1 MVKLYHFTFFAKTCY
16 TLNQTSSDKGEFFNV
31 KQLSYKLRNRV
42 AIYGLLLCLLAIGF
56 ILVGNIDLN
65 AKGHE
70 KFKVAMLLPGSISDA
85 GWNALAYE
93 GLVAIEK
100 QLGAETSHAETR
112 TPSDQEEQFRSYAL
126 DGYNIVFGH
135 GYEFQDPAK
144 AVAPDFP
151 ETIFI
156 TSSGGTITD
165 NISPVNF
172 RVEEPAYLLGMMAG
186 MMTKTNKLGVMG
198 GQNIPSVNST
208 FMAFE
213 GGAKSVNPDV
223 EVSWVYVGNWEDI
236 GKGKELA
243 LAQINEGVDFIFP
256 NADAAGLGAYEAA
269 EIFNKS
275 ETAKKEG
282 RMVYTFGA
290 NRDKS
295 DISPTVIANAVI
307 TPNAFVQIAKII
319 KDGEFKPQVYTFNM
333 LTDEAITLTYSPTL
347 KDKVPE
353 DVQKAVEAAKS
364 KILAGELKVPQIDF
378 TEKEDDKD

>member
-1 MVKLYHFTFFAKTCY
+1 MKKFCWTV
-16 TLNQTSSDKGEFFNV
+16 
-31 KQLSYKLRNRV
+31 
-42 AIYGLLLCLLAIGF
+42 LCLFAIGF
-56 ILVGNIDLN
+56 VLVTDIDLD

-93 GLVAIEK
+93 GLVAIGKE
-100 QLGAETSHAETR
+100 LGAEISHAETR

-126 DGYNIVFGH
+126 DGYNLVFGH

-144 AVAPDFP
+144 AVAVDFP

-165 NISPVNF
+165 NISAVNF
-172 RVEEPAYLLGMMAG
+172 RVEEPAYLLGIIAG
-186 MMTKTNKLGVMG
+186 MMTKTNKIGVMG

-213 GGAKSVNPDV
+213 GGAKSVNPEVDV
-223 EVSWVYVGNWEDI
+223 SYVYVGNWEDI

-269 EIFNKS
+269 EL
-275 ETAKKEG
+275 TQKEG
-282 RMVYTFGA
+282 KLVYTFGA

-319 KDGEFKPQVYTFNM
+319 KEGKFKPQIYTFNM

-353 DVQKAVEAAKS
+353 AVQKTVEEAKA
-364 KILAGELKVPQIDF
+364 KILAGALKVPQIDF
-378 TEKEDDKD
+378 TAENSD

>member
-1 MVKLYHFTFFAKTCY
+1 MIQTF
-16 TLNQTSSDKGEFFNV
+16 
-31 KQLSYKLRNRV
+31 YKLRNNV
-42 AIYGLLLCLLAIGF
+42 AIYALYLGIFIIGLMPIESANLE
-56 ILVGNIDLN
+56 

-93 GLVAIEK
+93 GLKAIEK
-100 QLGAETSHAETR
+100 QLGAEISHAETR
-112 TPSDQEEQFRSYAL
+112 TPTDQEEQFRSYAL
-126 DGYNIVFGH
+126 DGYNMVFGH

-172 RVEEPAYLLGMMAG
+172 RVEQAAYLLGMIAG
-186 MMTKTNKLGVMG
+186 KMTQTNKLGVMG

-213 GGAKSVNPDV
+213 GGAKSVNPDI

-275 ETAKKEG
+275 ETAQKEG

-307 TPNAFVQIAKII
+307 TPNAFVKIAKII
-319 KDGEFKPQVYTFNM
+319 KEGEFKPQIYTFNM
-333 LTDEAITLTYSPTL
+333 LTDEAITLTYSPAL

-353 DVQKAVEAAKS
+353 AVQKAVEDAKA

-378 TEKEDDKD
+378 SEED

>member
-1 MVKLYHFTFFAKTCY
+1 MI
-16 TLNQTSSDKGEFFNV
+16 QIP
-31 KQLSYKLRNRV
+31 YKLRNNV
-42 AIYGLLLCLLAIGF
+42 AIHTLLLGIFIIGLML
-56 ILVGNIDLN
+56 IGSANLE

-93 GLVAIEK
+93 GLKAIEK
-100 QLGAETSHAETR
+100 QLGAEISHAETR
-112 TPSDQEEQFRSYAL
+112 TPTDQEEQFRAYAL
-126 DGYNIVFGH
+126 DGYHMVFGH

-151 ETIFI
+151 ETTFI
-156 TSSGGTITD
+156 TSSGGTITN

-172 RVEEPAYLLGMMAG
+172 RVEQAAYLLGMIAG
-186 MMTKTNKLGVMG
+186 MMTNTNKLGVMG

-213 GGAKSVNPDV
+213 GGAKSVNPEV

-256 NADAAGLGAYEAA
+256 NADAAGLGAFEAA
-269 EIFNKS
+269 E
-275 ETAKKEG
+275 TAQKEG
-282 RMVYTFGA
+282 KTVYTFGA

-295 DISPTVIANAVI
+295 DISPTTVIANAVI
-307 TPNAFVQIAKII
+307 TPNAFVKIAKII
-319 KDGEFKPQVYTFNM
+319 KNGEFKPQIYTFNM
-333 LTDEAITLTYSPTL
+333 LTDEAITLTYNPAL

-353 DVQKAVEAAKS
+353 AAQKAVEDAKA

-378 TEKEDDKD
+378 SEKEDK

>member
-1 MVKLYHFTFFAKTCY
+1 MKKIFWIAF
-16 TLNQTSSDKGEFFNV
+16 
-31 KQLSYKLRNRV
+31 
-42 AIYGLLLCLLAIGF
+42 CLFAIGF
-56 ILVGNIDLN
+56 ILVGHTNLD

-93 GLVAIEK
+93 GLKAIEK
-100 QLGAETSHAETR
+100 QLGAEISHAETR
-112 TPSDQEEQFRSYAL
+112 TPTDQEEQFRSYAL
-126 DGYNIVFGH
+126 DGYHLVFGH

-151 ETIFI
+151 ETVFI
-156 TSSGGTITD
+156 TSSGGTVTD
-165 NISPVNF
+165 NISPTNF
-172 RVEEPAYLLGMMAG
+172 RVEQPAYLLGMIAG
-186 MMTKTNKLGVMG
+186 LMTQTNKLGVLG

-236 GKGKELA
+236 GKGKELS

-269 EIFNKS
+269 EL
-275 ETAKKEG
+275 AQKEG
-282 RMVYTFGA
+282 KTVYTFGA

-295 DISPTVIANAVI
+295 DISPSTVIANAVI
-307 TPNAFVQIAKII
+307 TPKAFVKIAKII
-319 KDGEFKPQVYTFNM
+319 KEDAFKPQIYTFNM
-333 LTDEAITLTYSPTL
+333 RTDEAITLVYNPAL

-353 DVQKAVEAAKS
+353 AVQKAVEEAKS

-378 TEKEDDKD
+378 SEKEED

>member
-1 MVKLYHFTFFAKTCY
+1 MIQIFH
-16 TLNQTSSDKGEFFNV
+16 
-31 KQLSYKLRNRV
+31 KLRNNV
-42 AIYGLLLCLLAIGF
+42 SIHAPLLCIFIIGLM
-56 ILVGNIDLN
+56 LVGSANLE
-65 AKGHE
+65 AKEYE

-93 GLVAIEK
+93 GLKAIEK
-100 QLGAETSHAETR
+100 QLGAEISHAETR
-112 TPSDQEEQFRSYAL
+112 TPTDQEEQFRSYAL
-126 DGYNIVFGH
+126 DGYHMVFGH

-172 RVEEPAYLLGMMAG
+172 RVEQAAYLLGMIAG
-186 MMTKTNKLGVMG
+186 MMTHTNKLGVMG

-213 GGAKSVNPDV
+213 GGAKSVNPEA

-269 EIFNKS
+269 EI
-275 ETAKKEG
+275 AQKEG
-282 RMVYTFGA
+282 KVVYTFGA

-307 TPNAFVQIAKII
+307 TPNAFVKIAKII
-319 KDGEFKPQVYTFNM
+319 KEGKFKPQIYTFNM
-333 LTDEAITLTYSPTL
+333 LTDEAITLTYSPAL
-347 KDKVPE
+347 KDKVAE
-353 DVQKAVEAAKS
+353 AVQKAVEAAKA

-378 TEKEDDKD
+378 AETEDED

>member
-1 MVKLYHFTFFAKTCY
+1 M
-16 TLNQTSSDKGEFFNV
+16 
-31 KQLSYKLRNRV
+31 KQIFYKFRNNA
-42 AIYGLLLCLLAIGF
+42 AIYALYLCLFTIGLM
-56 ILVGNIDLN
+56 LVGCESCGKKDH
-65 AKGHE
+65 A

-93 GLVAIEK
+93 GLVAIGK

-144 AVAPDFP
+144 AVASTYPK
-151 ETIFI
+151 TIFI

-213 GGAKSVNPDV
+213 GGAKSVNPKA

-256 NADAAGLGAYEAA
+256 NADAAGLGAYQAA

-275 ETAKKEG
+275 ETAEKEE

-307 TPNAFVQIAKII
+307 TPNAFVRIAKII
-319 KDGEFKPQVYTFNM
+319 KDGKFKPQVYTFNM
-333 LTDEAITLTYSPTL
+333 LTDEAITLTYSPAW
-347 KDKVPE
+347 KDKIPE
-353 DVQKAVEAAKS
+353 NVQKAVEDAKA

>member
-1 MVKLYHFTFFAKTCY
+1 M
-16 TLNQTSSDKGEFFNV
+16 
-31 KQLSYKLRNRV
+31 KQLPYIFRNRI
-42 AIYGLLLCLLAIGF
+42 ARYGVFLCFLTIGF
-56 ILVGNIDLN
+56 ILVGNISLN
-65 AKGHE
+65 AKEHE
-70 KFKVAMLLPGSISDA
+70 PFKVAMLLPGSISDA
-85 GWNALAYE
+85 GWNAVAYE
-93 GLVAIEK
+93 GLKAIEK

-112 TPSDQEEQFRSYAL
+112 TPADQEEQFRSYAL
-126 DGYNIVFGH
+126 AGYDLVFGH

-144 AVAPDFP
+144 AVAVDFP

-156 TSSGGTITD
+156 TSSGGTIAD

-172 RVEEPAYLLGMMAG
+172 RVEEPTYLLGMIAG

-213 GGAKSVNPDV
+213 GGAKSVNPEA
-223 EVSWVYVGNWEDI
+223 EVSYVYVGNWEDI

-243 LAQINEGVDFIFP
+243 LAQISEGVDFIFP
-256 NADAAGLGAYEAA
+256 NADAAGLGAYQAA

-282 RMVYTFGA
+282 RRVYTFGA

-307 TPNAFVQIAKII
+307 TPDAFVQIAEII
-319 KDGEFKPQVYTFNM
+319 KAGKFKPQVYTFNM

-347 KDKVPE
+347 KDKVPAK
-353 DVQKAVEAAKS
+353 VRTAVEAAKA

-378 TEKEDDKD
+378 TEEEE

>member
-1 MVKLYHFTFFAKTCY
+1 MALPTPILLLYIFRGNVLYYKHEYFDDEGEIIDVKQIFAK
-16 TLNQTSSDKGEFFNV
+16 
-31 KQLSYKLRNRV
+31 LRHPI
-42 AIYGLLLCLLAIGF
+42 AIYTSLVCLFAIGL
-56 ILVGNIDLN
+56 IGVGNLN
-65 AKGHE
+65 LDAKGHE

-85 GWNALAYE
+85 GWNALAFE
-93 GLVAIEK
+93 GLKAIEK
-100 QLGAETSHAETR
+100 ELGAEISHAETR

-126 DGYNIVFGH
+126 DGYNLVFGH

-144 AVAPDFP
+144 AVAPDYP

-172 RVEEPAYLLGMMAG
+172 RVEEPAYLLGIMAG
-186 MMTKTNKLGVMG
+186 MMTQTNKLGVMG

-213 GGAKSVNPDV
+213 GGAKSVNPEV

-243 LAQINEGVDFIFP
+243 LAQIAEGVDFIFP

-269 EIFNKS
+269 E
-275 ETAKKEG
+275 TAQKDGKT
-282 RMVYTFGA
+282 VYTFGA

-319 KDGEFKPQVYTFNM
+319 KDGKFKPKVYTFNM
-333 LTDEAITLTYSPTL
+333 LTDEAITLVYSPAL
-347 KDKVPE
+347 KDKVPA
-353 DVQKAVEAAKS
+353 DVQKAVAAAKA

>member
-1 MVKLYHFTFFAKTCY
+1 MI
-16 TLNQTSSDKGEFFNV
+16 QI
-31 KQLSYKLRNRV
+31 SYKLQNNV
-42 AIYGLLLCLLAIGF
+42 AIYALYLCFFIIGLMLIG
-56 ILVGNIDLN
+56 ITNLE

-70 KFKVAMLLPGSISDA
+70 KFRVAMLLPGSISDA

-93 GLVAIEK
+93 GLKAIEK
-100 QLGAETSHAETR
+100 QLGAEISHAETR
-112 TPSDQEEQFRSYAL
+112 TPTDQEEQFRAYAL
-126 DGYNIVFGH
+126 DGYNMVFGH

-156 TSSGGTITD
+156 TSSGGTITA

-172 RVEEPAYLLGMMAG
+172 RVEQAAYLLGMIAG
-186 MMTKTNKLGVMG
+186 KMTQTNKLGVMG

-213 GGAKSVNPDV
+213 GGAKSVNPEV

-243 LAQINEGVDFIFP
+243 LAQINEGVDFLFP

-269 EIFNKS
+269 E
-275 ETAKKEG
+275 TAQEEG
-282 RMVYTFGA
+282 KTVYAFGA

-295 DISPTVIANAVI
+295 DISPAVIIANAVI

-319 KDGEFKPQVYTFNM
+319 KEGKFKPQIYTFNM
-333 LTDEAITLTYSPTL
+333 LTDEVITLTYNPAW

-353 DVQKAVEAAKS
+353 DVQKVVEDAKS

-378 TEKEDDKD
+378 SEEN

>member
-1 MVKLYHFTFFAKTCY
+1 MI
-16 TLNQTSSDKGEFFNV
+16 QIP
-31 KQLSYKLRNRV
+31 YKLRNNV
-42 AIYGLLLCLLAIGF
+42 AIYTLLLCIFIIGLML
-56 ILVGNIDLN
+56 IGSANLE

-93 GLVAIEK
+93 GLKAIEK
-100 QLGAETSHAETR
+100 QLGAEISHAETR
-112 TPSDQEEQFRSYAL
+112 TPTDQEEQFRAYAL
-126 DGYNIVFGH
+126 DGYHMVFGH

-172 RVEEPAYLLGMMAG
+172 RVEQAAYLLGMIAG
-186 MMTKTNKLGVMG
+186 MMTDTNKLGVMG

-213 GGAKSVNPDV
+213 GGAKSVNPEV

-256 NADAAGLGAYEAA
+256 NADAAGLGAFEAA
-269 EIFNKS
+269 KLFNETEI
-275 ETAKKEG
+275 AQKEG
-282 RMVYTFGA
+282 KTVYTFGA

-295 DISPTVIANAVI
+295 DISPTTVIANAVI
-307 TPNAFVQIAKII
+307 TPNAFVKIAEII
-319 KDGEFKPQVYTFNM
+319 KNGEFKPQIYTFSM
-333 LTDEAITLTYSPTL
+333 LTDEAITLTYNPAL

-353 DVQKAVEAAKS
+353 AVQKAVEDAKA
-364 KILAGELKVPQIDF
+364 KILAGELKVPQVDF
-378 TEKEDDKD
+378 SEKED

>member
-1 MVKLYHFTFFAKTCY
+1 MI
-16 TLNQTSSDKGEFFNV
+16 QT
-31 KQLSYKLRNRV
+31 SYKLRNTV
-42 AIYGLLLCLLAIGF
+42 GIYALYLGIFIIGF
-56 ILVGNIDLN
+56 MLIQNANLE

-93 GLVAIEK
+93 GLKAIEK
-100 QLGAETSHAETR
+100 QLGAEISHAETR
-112 TPSDQEEQFRSYAL
+112 TPTDQEEQFRAYAL
-126 DGYNIVFGH
+126 EGYNMVFGH

-172 RVEEPAYLLGMMAG
+172 RVEQAAYLLGMIAG
-186 MMTKTNKLGVMG
+186 KMTQTNKLGVMG

-213 GGAKSVNPDV
+213 GGAKSVNPEI

-269 EIFNKS
+269 EI
-275 ETAKKEG
+275 AQKEG
-282 RMVYTFGA
+282 KTVYTFGA

-319 KDGEFKPQVYTFNM
+319 KEGKFKPQIYTFNM
-333 LTDEAITLTYSPTL
+333 LTNEAITLTYSPAL
-347 KDKVPE
+347 KGKVPE
-353 DVQKAVEAAKS
+353 AVQKAVEDAKA
-364 KILAGELKVPQIDF
+364 KIIAGELKVPQIDF
-378 TEKEDDKD
+378 SEEE

>member
-1 MVKLYHFTFFAKTCY
+1 MKNK
-16 TLNQTSSDKGEFFNV
+16 
-31 KQLSYKLRNRV
+31 
-42 AIYGLLLCLLAIGF
+42 
-56 ILVGNIDLN
+56 
-65 AKGHE
+65 
-70 KFKVAMLLPGSISDA
+70 
-85 GWNALAYE
+85 
-93 GLVAIEK
+93 
-100 QLGAETSHAETR
+100 LGAEISHAETR
-112 TPSDQEEQFRSYAL
+112 TPTDQEEQFRSYAL
-126 DGYNIVFGH
+126 DGYNMVFGH

-172 RVEEPAYLLGMMAG
+172 RVEQAAYLLGMIAG
-186 MMTKTNKLGVMG
+186 KMTQTNKLGVMG

-213 GGAKSVNPDV
+213 GGAKSVNPDI

-275 ETAKKEG
+275 ENCPKRGKNG
-282 RMVYTFGA
+282 IHLRCQ
-290 NRDKS
+290 
-295 DISPTVIANAVI
+295 P
-307 TPNAFVQIAKII
+307 
-319 KDGEFKPQVYTFNM
+319 
-333 LTDEAITLTYSPTL
+333 
-347 KDKVPE
+347 
-353 DVQKAVEAAKS
+353 
-364 KILAGELKVPQIDF
+364 
-378 TEKEDDKD
+378 

>member
-1 MVKLYHFTFFAKTCY
+1 MK
-16 TLNQTSSDKGEFFNV
+16 QTSYN
-31 KQLSYKLRNRV
+31 LRNNI
-42 AIYGLLLCLLAIGF
+42 AIYGLLLCLFAIGF
-56 ILVGNIDLN
+56 TLVASMDLD

-100 QLGAETSHAETR
+100 ELSAEISHAETR

-126 DGYNIVFGH
+126 DGYNLVFGH

-144 AVAPDFP
+144 AVASDFP

-213 GGAKSVNPDV
+213 GGAKSVNAEV

-275 ETAKKEG
+275 ETAKQDE
-282 RMVYTFGA
+282 RLVYTFGA

-307 TPNAFVQIAKII
+307 TPNAFVRIAKII
-319 KDGEFKPQVYTFNM
+319 KDGEFKSQVYTFNM
-333 LTDEAITLTYSPTL
+333 LTDEAITLTYSPAW
-347 KDKVPE
+347 KDKIPE
-353 DVQKAVEAAKS
+353 DVQKAVEEAKA

-378 TEKEDDKD
+378 TEKEEE

>member
-1 MVKLYHFTFFAKTCY
+1 MIKI
-16 TLNQTSSDKGEFFNV
+16 
-31 KQLSYKLRNRV
+31 SYKLQNNI
-42 AIYGLLLCLLAIGF
+42 AIQALYLCLFISGLMLIGNPN
-56 ILVGNIDLN
+56 LE

-93 GLVAIEK
+93 GLKAIEK
-100 QLGAETSHAETR
+100 QLGAEISHAETR
-112 TPSDQEEQFRSYAL
+112 TPTDQEEQFRSYAL

-172 RVEEPAYLLGMMAG
+172 RVEQAAYLLGIIAG
-186 MMTKTNKLGVMG
+186 EMTRTNKLGVMG

-213 GGAKSVNPDV
+213 GGAKSVNPEI

-275 ETAKKEG
+275 ETAEKEG
-282 RMVYTFGA
+282 KMVYTFGA

-319 KDGEFKPQVYTFNM
+319 KEGEFKPQIYTFNM
-333 LTDEAITLTYSPTL
+333 LTDEAITLTYNPAL
-347 KDKVPE
+347 KDKVPMA
-353 DVQKAVEAAKS
+353 VQKAVEDAKA

-378 TEKEDDKD
+378 SEEE

>member
-1 MVKLYHFTFFAKTCY
+1 MI
-16 TLNQTSSDKGEFFNV
+16 QT
-31 KQLSYKLRNRV
+31 SYKLRNNV
-42 AIYGLLLCLLAIGF
+42 AIYALYLCFFIIG
-56 ILVGNIDLN
+56 IMLIGSTNLE

-93 GLVAIEK
+93 GLKAIEK
-100 QLGAETSHAETR
+100 QLGAEISHAETR
-112 TPSDQEEQFRSYAL
+112 TPTDQEEQFRAYAL
-126 DGYNIVFGH
+126 DGYNMVFGH

-172 RVEEPAYLLGMMAG
+172 RVEQAAYLLGIIAG
-186 MMTKTNKLGVMG
+186 KMTQTNKLGVMG

-213 GGAKSVNPDV
+213 GGAKSVNPEV
-223 EVSWVYVGNWEDI
+223 AVSWVYVGNWEDI

-243 LAQINEGVDFIFP
+243 LAQINEGVDFLFP

-269 EIFNKS
+269 E
-275 ETAKKEG
+275 TAQKEG
-282 RMVYTFGA
+282 KIVYAFGA

-295 DISPTVIANAVI
+295 DISPEVIIANAVI
-307 TPNAFVQIAKII
+307 TPNAFVQIAKTI
-319 KDGEFKPQVYTFNM
+319 KEGKFKPQIYTFNM
-333 LTDEAITLTYSPTL
+333 LTDEAITLTYNPAL

-353 DVQKAVEAAKS
+353 AVQKAVEDAKA
-364 KILAGELKVPQIDF
+364 KIIAGELKVPQIDF
-378 TEKEDDKD
+378 SEED

>member
-1 MVKLYHFTFFAKTCY
+1 M
-16 TLNQTSSDKGEFFNV
+16 
-31 KQLSYKLRNRV
+31 KQLFNKLQNNV
-42 AIYGLLLCLLAIGF
+42 AIYIPLLCLLAIGF

-269 EIFNKS
+269 EL
-275 ETAKKEG
+275 AQKEG
-282 RMVYTFGA
+282 KMVYTFGA

-307 TPNAFVQIAKII
+307 TPNAFVRIAKII

-333 LTDEAITLTYSPTL
+333 LTDEAITLTYSPAW
-347 KDKVPE
+347 KDKIPE
-353 DVQKAVEAAKS
+353 NVQKAVEDAKA

>member
-1 MVKLYHFTFFAKTCY
+1 MI
-16 TLNQTSSDKGEFFNV
+16 QIP
-31 KQLSYKLRNRV
+31 YKLRNNV
-42 AIYGLLLCLLAIGF
+42 AIYTLLLCIFIIGLML
-56 ILVGNIDLN
+56 IGSANLE

-93 GLVAIEK
+93 GLKAIEK
-100 QLGAETSHAETR
+100 QLGAEISHAETR
-112 TPSDQEEQFRSYAL
+112 TPTDQEEQFRAYAL
-126 DGYNIVFGH
+126 DGYHMVFGH

-172 RVEEPAYLLGMMAG
+172 RVEQAAYLLGMIAG
-186 MMTKTNKLGVMG
+186 MMTNTNKLGVMG

-213 GGAKSVNPDV
+213 GGAKSVNPEV

-256 NADAAGLGAYEAA
+256 NADAAGLGAFEAA
-269 EIFNKS
+269 EI
-275 ETAKKEG
+275 AQKEG
-282 RMVYTFGA
+282 KTVYTFGA

-295 DISPTVIANAVI
+295 DISPTTVIANAVI
-307 TPNAFVQIAKII
+307 TPNAFVKIAKII
-319 KDGEFKPQVYTFNM
+319 KNGEFKPQIYTFSM
-333 LTDEAITLTYSPTL
+333 LTDEAITLTYNPAL

-353 DVQKAVEAAKS
+353 AVQKAVEDAKA
-364 KILAGELKVPQIDF
+364 KILAGELKVPQVDF
-378 TEKEDDKD
+378 SEKED

>member
-1 MVKLYHFTFFAKTCY
+1 MIKI
-16 TLNQTSSDKGEFFNV
+16 
-31 KQLSYKLRNRV
+31 SYKLRNNITIQ
-42 AIYGLLLCLLAIGF
+42 ALYLCLFISGLMLIGNPNLA
-56 ILVGNIDLN
+56 

-93 GLVAIEK
+93 GLKAIEK
-100 QLGAETSHAETR
+100 QLGAEISRAETR
-112 TPSDQEEQFRSYAL
+112 TPTDQEEQFRAYAL

-165 NISPVNF
+165 NISPANF
-172 RVEEPAYLLGMMAG
+172 RVEQAAYLLGVIAG
-186 MMTKTNKLGVMG
+186 MMTNTNKLGVMG

-213 GGAKSVNPDV
+213 GGAKSVNPEA
-223 EVSWVYVGNWEDI
+223 EVSRVYVGNWEDI
-236 GKGKELA
+236 GKGKELS
-243 LAQINEGVDFIFP
+243 LAQINEGVDFLFP

-269 EIFNKS
+269 EAAQKQGK
-275 ETAKKEG
+275 T
-282 RMVYTFGA
+282 VYAFGA

-295 DISPTVIANAVI
+295 DISPEVVIANAVI
-307 TPNAFVQIAKII
+307 TPDAFVQIARII
-319 KDGEFKPQVYTFNM
+319 KEGEFKPQIYTFNM
-333 LTDEAITLTYSPTL
+333 LTDEAITLTYNPVL

-353 DVQKAVEAAKS
+353 DVQKAVEDAKA

-378 TEKEDDKD
+378 SETE

>member
-1 MVKLYHFTFFAKTCY
+1 MI
-16 TLNQTSSDKGEFFNV
+16 QIP
-31 KQLSYKLRNRV
+31 YKLRNNV
-42 AIYGLLLCLLAIGF
+42 AIYTLLLCIFIIGLML
-56 ILVGNIDLN
+56 IGSANLE

-93 GLVAIEK
+93 GLKAIEK
-100 QLGAETSHAETR
+100 QLGAEISHAETR
-112 TPSDQEEQFRSYAL
+112 TPTDQEEQFRAYAL
-126 DGYNIVFGH
+126 DGYHMVFGH

-172 RVEEPAYLLGMMAG
+172 RVEQAAYLLGMIAG
-186 MMTKTNKLGVMG
+186 MMTDTNKLGVMG

-213 GGAKSVNPDV
+213 GGAKSVNPEV
-223 EVSWVYVGNWEDI
+223 KVSWVYVGNWEDI

-256 NADAAGLGAYEAA
+256 NADAAGLGAFEAA
-269 EIFNKS
+269 EI
-275 ETAKKEG
+275 AQKEG
-282 RMVYTFGA
+282 KTVYTFGA

-295 DISPTVIANAVI
+295 DISPTTVIANAVI
-307 TPNAFVQIAKII
+307 TPNAFVKIAEII
-319 KDGEFKPQVYTFNM
+319 KNGEFKPQIYTFSM
-333 LTDEAITLTYSPTL
+333 LTDEAITLTYNPAL

-353 DVQKAVEAAKS
+353 AVQKAVEDAKA

-378 TEKEDDKD
+378 SEKED

>member
-1 MVKLYHFTFFAKTCY
+1 M
-16 TLNQTSSDKGEFFNV
+16 
-31 KQLSYKLRNRV
+31 KQLSDTFRNNV
-42 AIYGLLLCLLAIGF
+42 VIYILLVCFLAIGF

-70 KFKVAMLLPGSISDA
+70 TFKVAMLLPGSISDA

-93 GLVAIEK
+93 GLKAIEK

-112 TPSDQEEQFRSYAL
+112 TPADQEEQFRSYAL
-126 DGYNIVFGH
+126 DGYDLVFGH

-144 AVAPDFP
+144 AVAADFP

-172 RVEEPAYLLGMMAG
+172 RVEEPAYLLGIIAG
-186 MMTKTNKLGVMG
+186 MMTKTNKIGVLG

-213 GGAKSVNPDV
+213 GGAKSVNPDI
-223 EVSWVYVGNWEDI
+223 EVSWGYVGNWEDI
-236 GKGKELA
+236 GKGKELS

-256 NADAAGLGAYEAA
+256 NADAAGLGAYKAA
-269 EIFNKS
+269 EIFNES
-275 ETAKKEG
+275 ETAQKEK
-282 RMVYTFGA
+282 RKVYTFGA

-295 DISPTVIANAVI
+295 DISPSVIANAVI
-307 TPNAFVQIAKII
+307 TPNAFVKIAELI
-319 KDGEFKPQVYTFNM
+319 KDGDFKPQIYTFNM
-333 LTDEAITLTYSPTL
+333 LTDEAITFNYSPAL

-353 DVQKAVEAAKS
+353 TVQKAVEAAKA

-378 TEKEDDKD
+378 TETEADED

>member
-1 MVKLYHFTFFAKTCY
+1 MI
-16 TLNQTSSDKGEFFNV
+16 QIP
-31 KQLSYKLRNRV
+31 YKLRNNV
-42 AIYGLLLCLLAIGF
+42 AIYTLLLCIFIIGLML
-56 ILVGNIDLN
+56 IGSANLE

-93 GLVAIEK
+93 GLKAIEK
-100 QLGAETSHAETR
+100 QLGAEISHAETR
-112 TPSDQEEQFRSYAL
+112 TPTDQEEQFRAYAL
-126 DGYNIVFGH
+126 DGYHMVFGH

-172 RVEEPAYLLGMMAG
+172 RVEQAAYLLGMIAG
-186 MMTKTNKLGVMG
+186 MMTNTNKLGVMG

-213 GGAKSVNPDV
+213 GGAKSVNPEV

-256 NADAAGLGAYEAA
+256 NADAAGLGAFEAA
-269 EIFNKS
+269 EI
-275 ETAKKEG
+275 AQKEG
-282 RMVYTFGA
+282 KTVYTFGA

-295 DISPTVIANAVI
+295 DISPTTVIANAVI
-307 TPNAFVQIAKII
+307 TPNAFVKIAEII
-319 KDGEFKPQVYTFNM
+319 KNGEFKPQIYTFSM
-333 LTDEAITLTYSPTL
+333 LTDEAITLTYNPAL

-353 DVQKAVEAAKS
+353 AVQKAVEDAKA

-378 TEKEDDKD
+378 SEKED

>member
-1 MVKLYHFTFFAKTCY
+1 MI
-16 TLNQTSSDKGEFFNV
+16 QIP
-31 KQLSYKLRNRV
+31 YKLRNNV
-42 AIYGLLLCLLAIGF
+42 AIYTLLLCIFIIGLML
-56 ILVGNIDLN
+56 IGSANLE

-93 GLVAIEK
+93 GLKAIEK
-100 QLGAETSHAETR
+100 QLGAEISHAETR
-112 TPSDQEEQFRSYAL
+112 TPTDQEEQFRAYAL
-126 DGYNIVFGH
+126 DGYHMVFGH

-172 RVEEPAYLLGMMAG
+172 RVEQAAYLLGMIAG
-186 MMTKTNKLGVMG
+186 MMTNTNKLGVMG

-213 GGAKSVNPDV
+213 GGAKSVNPEV

-256 NADAAGLGAYEAA
+256 NADAAGLGAFEAA
-269 EIFNKS
+269 KLFNETEI
-275 ETAKKEG
+275 AQKEG
-282 RMVYTFGA
+282 KTVYTFGA

-295 DISPTVIANAVI
+295 DISPTTVIANAVI
-307 TPNAFVQIAKII
+307 TPNAFVKIAEII
-319 KDGEFKPQVYTFNM
+319 KNGEFKPQIYTFSM
-333 LTDEAITLTYSPTL
+333 LTDEAITLTYNPAL

-353 DVQKAVEAAKS
+353 AVQKAVEDAKA
-364 KILAGELKVPQIDF
+364 KILAGELKVPQVDF
-378 TEKEDDKD
+378 SEKED

>member
-1 MVKLYHFTFFAKTCY
+1 M
-16 TLNQTSSDKGEFFNV
+16 
-31 KQLSYKLRNRV
+31 
-42 AIYGLLLCLLAIGF
+42 
-56 ILVGNIDLN
+56 
-65 AKGHE
+65 
-70 KFKVAMLLPGSISDA
+70 
-85 GWNALAYE
+85 
-93 GLVAIEK
+93 
-100 QLGAETSHAETR
+100 
-112 TPSDQEEQFRSYAL
+112 
-126 DGYNIVFGH
+126 VFGH

-151 ETIFI
+151 ETTFI

-172 RVEEPAYLLGMMAG
+172 RVEQAAYLLGMIAG
-186 MMTKTNKLGVMG
+186 MMTHTNKLGVMG

-213 GGAKSVNPDV
+213 GGAKSVNPEV

-256 NADAAGLGAYEAA
+256 NADAAGLGAFEAA
-269 EIFNKS
+269 E
-275 ETAKKEG
+275 TAQKEG
-282 RMVYTFGA
+282 KTVYTFGA

-295 DISPTVIANAVI
+295 DISPTTVIANAVI
-307 TPNAFVQIAKII
+307 TPNAFVKIAEII
-319 KDGEFKPQVYTFNM
+319 KNGEFKPQIYTFNM
-333 LTDEAITLTYSPTL
+333 LTDEAITLTYNPAL

-353 DVQKAVEAAKS
+353 AVQKAVEDAKA

-378 TEKEDDKD
+378 TEKE

>member
-1 MVKLYHFTFFAKTCY
+1 MIQIF
-16 TLNQTSSDKGEFFNV
+16 
-31 KQLSYKLRNRV
+31 YKLRNNV
-42 AIYGLLLCLLAIGF
+42 VTHVLCLCLWTIGLML
-56 ILVGNIDLN
+56 IGSANLE

-93 GLVAIEK
+93 GLKTIEK
-100 QLGAETSHAETR
+100 ELDAEISHAETR
-112 TPSDQEEQFRSYAL
+112 TPTDQEEQFRSYAL
-126 DGYNIVFGH
+126 DGYNMVFGH

-144 AVAPDFP
+144 AVASDFP

-156 TSSGGTITD
+156 TSSGGTVTD

-172 RVEEPAYLLGMMAG
+172 RVEQPAYLLGMIAG
-186 MMTKTNKLGVMG
+186 MMTQTNKLGVMG

-269 EIFNKS
+269 E
-275 ETAKKEG
+275 TAQKDGK
-282 RMVYTFGA
+282 MVYTFGA

-295 DISPTVIANAVI
+295 DISPTTVIANAVI
-307 TPNAFVQIAKII
+307 TPNAFLKIAKII
-319 KDGEFKPQVYTFNM
+319 KDGAFKPQIYTFNM
-333 LTDEAITLTYSPTL
+333 ITDEAITLTYNPAL

-353 DVQKAVEAAKS
+353 DVQKTVEAAKA
-364 KILAGELKVPQIDF
+364 KILAGTLEVPQIDF
-378 TEKEDDKD
+378 SEKEDD

>member
-1 MVKLYHFTFFAKTCY
+1 MIKI
-16 TLNQTSSDKGEFFNV
+16 
-31 KQLSYKLRNRV
+31 SYKLRNNV
-42 AIYGLLLCLLAIGF
+42 GIYALFLCVFIIGLMPIGNANLA
-56 ILVGNIDLN
+56 

-93 GLVAIEK
+93 GLKAIEK
-100 QLGAETSHAETR
+100 QLGAEISHAETR
-112 TPSDQEEQFRSYAL
+112 TPTDQEEQFRAYAL
-126 DGYNIVFGH
+126 DGYNMVFGH

-156 TSSGGTITD
+156 TSSGGTITN
-165 NISPVNF
+165 NISAVNF
-172 RVEEPAYLLGMMAG
+172 RVEQAAYLLGMIAG
-186 MMTKTNKLGVMG
+186 KMTQTNKLGVMG

-213 GGAKSVNPDV
+213 GGAKSVNPEV

-275 ETAKKEG
+275 ETAEKEE

-319 KDGEFKPQVYTFNM
+319 KEGTFKPQIYTFNM
-333 LTDEAITLTYSPTL
+333 LTDEAITLTYNPAL
-347 KDKVPE
+347 KDKVPA
-353 DVQKAVEAAKS
+353 DVRKAVEEAKA

-378 TEKEDDKD
+378 SEKED

>member
-1 MVKLYHFTFFAKTCY
+1 MIKI
-16 TLNQTSSDKGEFFNV
+16 
-31 KQLSYKLRNRV
+31 SYKLRNNITIQ
-42 AIYGLLLCLLAIGF
+42 ALYLCLFIIGLMLIGNPNLA
-56 ILVGNIDLN
+56 

-93 GLVAIEK
+93 GLKAIEE
-100 QLGAETSHAETR
+100 QLGAEISHAETR
-112 TPSDQEEQFRSYAL
+112 TPTDQEEQFRAYAL

-165 NISPVNF
+165 NISPANF
-172 RVEEPAYLLGMMAG
+172 RVEQAAYLLGVIAG
-186 MMTKTNKLGVMG
+186 MMTNTNKLGVMG

-213 GGAKSVNPDV
+213 GGAKSVNPEV

-243 LAQINEGVDFIFP
+243 LAQIHEGVDFLFP

-275 ETAKKEG
+275 ETAQKEG
-282 RMVYTFGA
+282 KTVYAFGA

-295 DISPTVIANAVI
+295 DISPEVIIANAVI

-319 KDGEFKPQVYTFNM
+319 KEGTFKPQIYTFNM
-333 LTDEAITLTYSPTL
+333 LTDEAITLTYNPAL
-347 KDKVPE
+347 KNKVPMA
-353 DVQKAVEAAKS
+353 VQKAVEDAKT

-378 TEKEDDKD
+378 SKTE

>member
-1 MVKLYHFTFFAKTCY
+1 MKKICWIT
-16 TLNQTSSDKGEFFNV
+16 
-31 KQLSYKLRNRV
+31 
-42 AIYGLLLCLLAIGF
+42 LCLFAIGF
-56 ILVGNIDLN
+56 IFTVHTDLD

-93 GLVAIEK
+93 GLKAIEK
-100 QLGAETSHAETR
+100 ELGAEISHAETR
-112 TPSDQEEQFRSYAL
+112 TPTDQEEQFRSYAL
-126 DGYNIVFGH
+126 DGYNMVFGH

-165 NISPVNF
+165 NISPTNF
-172 RVEEPAYLLGMMAG
+172 RVEQPAYLLGMIAG
-186 MMTKTNKLGVMG
+186 MMTQTNKLGVLG

-213 GGAKSVNPDV
+213 GGAQSVNPDV

-236 GKGKELA
+236 GKGKELS

-275 ETAKKEG
+275 ETAEKEG
-282 RMVYTFGA
+282 RRVYTFGA
-290 NRDKS
+290 NRNKS
-295 DISPTVIANAVI
+295 DISPSTVIANAVI
-307 TPNAFVQIAKII
+307 TPKAFVKIAKIV
-319 KDGEFKPQVYTFNM
+319 KEDAFKPQIYTFNM
-333 LTDEAITLTYSPTL
+333 LTDEAITLVYNPAL

-353 DVQKAVEAAKS
+353 AVQKAVEEAKA

-378 TEKEDDKD
+378 SEKEDD